1 MCLFTAPPDHTNR
14 PEPFGSGRHLLYL
27 VLQSAFERII
37 LFIQALNLILQGIVL
52 PGGFRC
58 LFRVFPDLRI
68 SQRRFHLP
76 GILFLIATPCSV
88 ARFVKVQEA
97 SGSDILGL
105 LAAVGL
111 YVLVGAFVAFV
122 FGKKK

>member
-1 MCLFTAPPDHTNR
+1 MMKN
-14 PEPFGSGRHLLYL
+14 
-27 VLQSAFERII
+27 
-37 LFIQALNLILQGIVL
+37 
-52 PGGFRC
+52 
-58 LFRVFPDLRI
+58 
-68 SQRRFHLP
+68 LP
-76 GILFLIATPCSV
+76 GILFLFATPCSV
-88 ARFVKVQEA
+88 ALFVKVQEA